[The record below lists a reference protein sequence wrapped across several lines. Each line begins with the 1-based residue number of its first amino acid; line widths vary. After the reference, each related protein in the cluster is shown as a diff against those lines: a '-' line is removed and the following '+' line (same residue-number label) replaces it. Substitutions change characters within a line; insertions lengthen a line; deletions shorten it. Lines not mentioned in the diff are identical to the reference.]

1 MAELKYKTK
10 QREIIT
16 QVFKQNS
23 DKCFTSKEII
33 ELLQGQLGQAT
44 VYRLL
49 AKLAEEG
56 VICKYTAE
64 NGSGALYRINNCEK
78 RESHK
83 HFHLKCNS
91 CGKLIHMDCTLLAK
105 IAEHLQSDHGF
116 FMDNSKT
123 VLYGQCEECICKKEL
138 CCHE

>member
-1 MAELKYKTK
+1 MSVIIGIDVGGSTTK
-10 QREIIT
+10 ICAI
-16 QVFKQNS
+16 KNG
-23 DKCFTSKEII
+23 
-33 ELLQGQLGQAT
+33 ELLTPACVTANDPLAS
-44 VYRLL
+44 VYG
-49 AKLAEEG
+49 AFG
-56 VICKYTAE
+56 KYTAE

-78 RESHK
+78 RESHE